1 MEANG
6 VNIVTGAFS
15 FTGRAIA
22 GRLLQSGKGVRTLTH
37 HSEWAGDFAARIT
50 AHPFAFDNPGEIV
63 AAMRGADV
71 LYNTYWIRYEY
82 GSMTFDRAINNSK
95 TLIECAR
102 QAGIKR
108 IVHVSVTNASLDSP
122 FPYFRGKAE
131 VEQAVKMSGLSYAI
145 LRPALTFG
153 PNDIL
158 INNIAWH
165 LRRFPV
171 FSIFGDGDYLVQ
183 PVFVE
188 DLGEM
193 AVNCGATGE
202 NLTLD
207 CAGPDRFTYEEMV
220 TLIRDKIGRKTR
232 MVHLSPG
239 KAISLT
245 KLSGH
250 MVHDIVLTREEV
262 DALMSNLLVSHNPP
276 TASTRLADWL
286 DTCSATLGM
295 EYRSELERHYEP
307 SVAA

>member
-6 VNIVTGAFS
+6 VNVVTGAFS
-15 FTGRAIA
+15 YTGRAIS
-22 GRLLQSGKGVRTLTH
+22 RKLLEVGKGVKTFTH
-37 HSEWAGDFAARIT
+37 HFEWAADFADRIT
-50 AHPFAFDNPGEIV
+50 AHPYIFDNPEEIV
-63 AAMRGADV
+63 AAMRGAEV

-82 GSMTFDRAINNSK
+82 GAMTFDRAVNNSK

-102 QAGIKR
+102 QAGVKR
-108 IVHVSVTNASLDSP
+108 IVHISVANPSLDSP

-131 VEQAVKMSGLSYAI
+131 VEEAVKMSGLSYAI

-158 INNIAWH
+158 LNNIAWH

-183 PVFVE
+183 PVFVD
-188 DLGEM
+188 DLADI
-193 AVNCGATGE
+193 AVNCGMGSD
-202 NLTLD
+202 NVTLD
-207 CAGPDRFTYEEMV
+207 CVGPDRFTYEEMA

-239 KAISLT
+239 KAISLA
-245 KLSGH
+245 KISGH

-276 TASTRLADWL
+276 TATKRLADWL
-286 DTCSATLGM
+286 DTYAPTLGL